1 MKKEMGAK
9 KRIFMFA
16 ARGKRPIFRKLT
28 MEEARHF
35 NYGPGAEGKWYER
48 GVKRT
53 VSPVS
58 RKQAN
63 VAVDKA
69 DKAMKKKYR
78 RRSSSG
84 GFGFTNYE
92 GMPKLPRL
100 PDFR

>member
-1 MKKEMGAK
+1 MGAK

-63 VAVDKA
+63 AAVEKA
-69 DKAMKKKYR
+69 DKAMKKKR
-78 RRSSSG
+78 RRGSSSG
-84 GFGFTNYE
+84 CSGFTSYD
-92 GMPKLPRL
+92 GMPQLPGL